1 MTEKPILFS
10 TPMVKAIL
18 SGSKFQTRRV
28 VKPQPEIQNRKS
40 MLNSPYCTMDDG
52 SLIFATA
59 GSLGEH
65 RNPPY
70 QPGTILYVRE
80 TWYYEEHMHDLTAGE
95 PDLPGG
101 RYSHRYVYKATNPDY
116 PVNVGVGEQGWKPS
130 IHMPREAARLF
141 LRVKNVRVERLQDI
155 TEEDA
160 RDEGVKDPY
169 DYQAPEYYEQPH
181 MRGFEINKS
190 AFAGLWDSIYSKP
203 KKVYAKDEDGNI
215 FISHYESFPFDGESR
230 TETYKGKPHYICA
243 NPWVWAIEFE
253 RIPAH
258 D

>member
-101 RYSHRYVYKATNPDY
+101 RYSHRYVYKAINPDY

-141 LRVKNVRVERLQDI
+141 LKVKNVRVERLQEI

-160 RDEGVKDPY
+160 INEGSLIIPNLP
-169 DYQAPEYYEQPH
+169 DYQ
-181 MRGFEINKS
+181 K
-190 AFAGLWDSIYSKP
+190 AFDKAVKNGKKPPLGETPRQRFKRLWDSIN
-203 KKVYAKDEDGNI
+203 AKRGYGWD
-215 FISHYESFPFDGESR
+215 IS
-230 TETYKGKPHYICA
+230 
-243 NPWVWAIEFE
+243 PWVWVVEFE
-253 RIPAH
+253 RIRP
-258 D
+258 